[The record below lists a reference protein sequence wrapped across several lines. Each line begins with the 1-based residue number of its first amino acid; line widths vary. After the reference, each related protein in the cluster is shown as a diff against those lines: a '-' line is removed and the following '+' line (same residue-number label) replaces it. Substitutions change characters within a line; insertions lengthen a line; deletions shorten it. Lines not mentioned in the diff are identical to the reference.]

1 MTSCLEEDFTCSDGS
16 CIILEKRCDGKT
28 DCRDRS
34 DEEDCEAFTTY
45 KGYNKYLVPPPEAFE
60 EKLTMNISL
69 YIDKIIDI
77 NENDG
82 YFKTKM
88 TFVRKWRNSQLIYQN
103 LRRNPAKN
111 EISSQD
117 IKRMWV
123 PWTVFENVE
132 NKDDYKKH
140 QKKTE

>member
-1 MTSCLEEDFTCSDGS
+1 
-16 CIILEKRCDGKT
+16 
-28 DCRDRS
+28 
-34 DEEDCEAFTTY
+34 
-45 KGYNKYLVPPPEAFE
+45 
-60 EKLTMNISL
+60 MNVSL

-77 NENDG
+77 NENEG

-132 NKDDYKKH
+132 N
-140 QKKTE
+140 